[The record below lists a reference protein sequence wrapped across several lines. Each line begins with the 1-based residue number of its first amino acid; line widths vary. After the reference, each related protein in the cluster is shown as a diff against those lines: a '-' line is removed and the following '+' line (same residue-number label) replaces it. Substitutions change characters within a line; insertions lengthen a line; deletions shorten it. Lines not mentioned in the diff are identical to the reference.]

1 MSAPSS
7 KASPRSGR
15 GSGESAL
22 DFDGAEG
29 LLRAWRSGI
38 RPDPDL
44 TVSQWADRH
53 RRLGSRASAEPGQYR
68 TARTPYM
75 REIMDRLSPGDP
87 AQRVVFMKAAQVGA
101 PLALDT
107 AVPTPFGWTTMGEI
121 AEGDLL
127 YDESGRICRVTGLSP
142 VLEDRACFEVVFDD
156 GERIVADG
164 KHRWPVWDFTN
175 DRPVARTLTTEQMAG
190 RVTIGAAGKRR
201 RYAIDCCGAVDMPEQ
216 DLILH
221 PYVLGLWLG
230 DGSSIMNHV
239 SVHEDDAEIVEHL
252 RDCGVEAEFRLPT
265 WRKGRIANVV
275 IDPTFRTRRADGGS
289 VSECFR
295 SRFVTRLR
303 QLDVLDNK
311 HVPLPYMRAS
321 RAQRLEL
328 VRGLMDS
335 DGTITPDG
343 KRCEFSNADR
353 GLVDAMV
360 ELLRS
365 LGYKP
370 AVYRMASRRKVFG
383 TDGRATRSAEY
394 WRVSWTA
401 YAEEPM
407 FRLSRKRARMRSIE
421 NGRPGRSRR
430 RRIVAIR
437 SVPSV
442 PVRCIEVDAPSH
454 LFLCGKGWIPTH
466 NTEAGNNWIG
476 FVIHQAPGPMLAV
489 QPTVELAK
497 RNSRQRIDPLIDESP
512 ELRERVKPA
521 RSRDAGNT
529 MLSKEFAGGIL
540 IMTGANSAVGLRST
554 PARYIFLDEVDAYPA
569 SADEEGDPVTLAE
582 ARSLT
587 FAHRRKVF
595 LVSTPTI
602 RGLSRIE
609 REFEASDQRRYFVPC
624 PHCDAMQWLKF
635 DRLRWEKGRPETA
648 EYHCEGC
655 ERTIAEHH
663 KTQMLERGEWRATTT
678 AADPTTV
685 GYHLSALYSP
695 VGWLSW
701 QRIARAHEAARGS
714 DEAMRAFRNTI
725 LGETWMETGEAPDWQ
740 RLADRREAWSPGTVP
755 ERGLFLTAG
764 ADVQKDRIEVD
775 VWAWGRGLESWLV
788 DHLVLEGGP
797 GDPACW
803 QQLTELLGRTW
814 VHAGGQ
820 HLTIARLAIDT
831 GYETSAVYAWSRQ
844 VGFAQVA
851 PVKGVEGFTR
861 TSPVTGPTYVDAT
874 IAGKRLRRG
883 ARLWTVATS
892 TFKAETYRFLRQ
904 DRPTREEQA
913 AGALCPP
920 GTIHLPDWADGE
932 WLKQLTAEQL
942 VTVKGKRGF
951 TRLEWQ
957 KLRERN
963 EALDTRVYARAA
975 AWILGADRWPE
986 ARWADLEAQLGVA
999 NPDGPEAGAAT
1010 APSVPT
1016 RPMPRRRTVR
1026 SSYMR

>member
-7 KASPRSGR
+7 TASRRSDPG
-15 GSGESAL
+15 L
-22 DFDGAEG
+22 DNDVIGFDGAAA
-29 LLRAWRSGI
+29 LIRAWSRGL
-38 RPDPDL
+38 RPDADL
-44 TVSQWADRH
+44 TVSSWADLH
-53 RRLGSRASAEPGQYR
+53 RKLASRASAEPGQYR

-87 AQRVVFMKAAQVGA
+87 TQRIVFMKAAQVGA
-101 PLALDT
+101 
-107 AVPTPFGWTTMGEI
+107 
-121 AEGDLL
+121 
-127 YDESGRICRVTGLSP
+127 
-142 VLEDRACFEVVFDD
+142 
-156 GERIVADG
+156 
-164 KHRWPVWDFTN
+164 
-175 DRPVARTLTTEQMAG
+175 
-190 RVTIGAAGKRR
+190 
-201 RYAIDCCGAVDMPEQ
+201 
-216 DLILH
+216 
-221 PYVLGLWLG
+221 
-230 DGSSIMNHV
+230 
-239 SVHEDDAEIVEHL
+239 
-252 RDCGVEAEFRLPT
+252 
-265 WRKGRIANVV
+265 
-275 IDPTFRTRRADGGS
+275 
-289 VSECFR
+289 
-295 SRFVTRLR
+295 
-303 QLDVLDNK
+303 
-311 HVPLPYMRAS
+311 
-321 RAQRLEL
+321 
-328 VRGLMDS
+328 
-335 DGTITPDG
+335 
-343 KRCEFSNADR
+343 
-353 GLVDAMV
+353 
-360 ELLRS
+360 
-365 LGYKP
+365 
-370 AVYRMASRRKVFG
+370 
-383 TDGRATRSAEY
+383 
-394 WRVSWTA
+394 
-401 YAEEPM
+401 
-407 FRLSRKRARMRSIE
+407 
-421 NGRPGRSRR
+421 
-430 RRIVAIR
+430 
-437 SVPSV
+437 
-442 PVRCIEVDAPSH
+442 
-454 LFLCGKGWIPTH
+454 
-466 NTEAGNNWIG
+466 TEAGNNWIG

-624 PHCDAMQWLKF
+624 PHCDAMQWLRF
-635 DRLRWEKGRPETA
+635 ERLRWEKGRPETA
-648 EYHCEGC
+648 EYLCEGC
-655 ERTIAEHH
+655 DAAIAEHH
-663 KTQMLERGEWRATTT
+663 KTRMLERGEWRATAT
-678 AADPTTV
+678 ATDPATV

-803 QQLTELLGRTW
+803 QQLTDLLGRTW
-814 VHAGGQ
+814 THASGQ
-820 HLTIARLAIDT
+820 LLSLARLAIDT

-874 IAGKRLRRG
+874 VAGKRLRRG

-913 AGALCPP
+913 VGALCPP

-932 WLKQLTAEQL
+932 WVKQLTAEQL

-999 NPDGPEAGAAT
+999 KQDGPTDGAAT
-1010 APSVPT
+1010 VPSGPT
-1016 RPMPRRRTVR
+1016 RKTPRRRTVR